1 MAEAAVGET
10 LLETQDLTKDFRGLR
25 AVDSHNLRIGQDEIL
40 GVIGPNGAGKT
51 TLFNLI
57 TGLIRPTSG
66 RILFLGRPLTRL
78 SPDAI
83 ARLGIARTFQN
94 IRIFAAMSVLDNVMV
109 AAQMHARV
117 RPLAALL
124 STPGFL
130 RGESRLREGARE
142 LLGRFGLERQAALP
156 AGSLPYG
163 AQRRLESARAVAT
176 GPRLLLLDEPT
187 VGMNP
192 RESGDL
198 LELIRGV
205 RDAYR
210 LSIMLVAHD
219 LRLVMGLCQ
228 HIQVLTN
235 GRLIAEGAPAEI
247 RGHPGV
253 IEAYLGR
260 TAGRA
265 QA

>member
-1 MAEAAVGET
+1 VAAETGGA
-10 LLETQDLTKDFRGLR
+10 LLEIEGLTKDFRGLR
-25 AVDSHNLRIGQDEIL
+25 AVDGHSLRIGREEIL

-66 RILFLGRPLTRL
+66 RILFLGRSITRL
-78 SPDAI
+78 APDAI

-94 IRIFAAMSVLDNVMV
+94 IRIFAAMSVLDNVLV

-117 RPLAALL
+117 NPLAALL
-124 STPGFL
+124 SAPGFL
-130 RGESRLREGARE
+130 RGERRLRETARE

-163 AQRRLESARAVAT
+163 AQRRLEIARALAT

-192 RESGDL
+192 RESGEL
-198 LELIRGV
+198 LELIRAV
-205 RDAYR
+205 RDAYG

-219 LRLVMGLCQ
+219 LRLVMGLC
-228 HIQVLTN
+228 HRIQVLTN

-247 RGHPGV
+247 RGHPLV